1 MDLNLLVIHFSVASQ
16 EQSTKSTAEEFPKG
30 CKGFFLG
37 KLLYGA
43 PGQVTGHS
51 NDKLDLQIIEFPD
64 SIMNNGFSFD
74 IDICWRKTC

>member
-1 MDLNLLVIHFSVASQ
+1 MDLNLLVIPFSVASQ
-16 EQSTKSTAEEFPKG
+16 EQSTKSIVSEFPKR
-30 CKGFFLG
+30 CKGFFLE

-64 SIMNNGFSFD
+64 SIMNNGFSLD
-74 IDICWRKTC
+74 IDICLGQNF